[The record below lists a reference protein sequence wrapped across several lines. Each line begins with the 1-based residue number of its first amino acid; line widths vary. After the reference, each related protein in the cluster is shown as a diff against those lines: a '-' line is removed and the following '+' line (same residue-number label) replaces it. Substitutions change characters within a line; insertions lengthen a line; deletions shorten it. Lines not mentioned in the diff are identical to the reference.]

1 MAQEF
6 TLRPRVEIDGAPLSA
21 EVEVLLEHVIVDFH
35 LHTTDM
41 FEVMFR
47 DAEKQVLTQ
56 TKLKIASKVKISAP
70 PLGGSTPEVLIA
82 GEVTALEGEYD
93 SAGSRAIV
101 RGYDQ
106 SHRLHTGTK
115 SRTFMNTKDSDIAST
130 VASDHGLSGGTI
142 DDTKTVYD
150 HVYQHNQSD
159 WDFLWQRAN
168 RIGFEVAVADGKLF
182 FRKPTQASDAPAQ
195 GDYQSSD
202 PLQLVFG
209 QDLIAFYPR
218 ISAVGQVKEVK
229 GRGWDQKNKQEI
241 TSSAPAE
248 TSSVKLPTTPAGLAE
263 AFGHSWTF
271 TMDDSTL
278 TTQSALDTAV
288 KAARD
293 RIGSSAGEAEGIAR
307 GNPKLKAGQAVSVSA
322 VSKEF
327 VGSYTLSKT
336 RHVFDAHGYRTYFT
350 VSGSLDRSLLGLVSA
365 GAHGR

>member
-1 MAQEF
+1 MPHEF
-6 TLRPRVEIDGAPLSA
+6 TLRPRVEIDGTSLSP
-21 EVEVLLEHVIVDFH
+21 EVEVLLEHVVVDFH

-47 DAEKQVLTQ
+47 DAEKQVLSQ

-70 PLGGSTPEVLIA
+70 PLGGTTPEVLIS
-82 GEVTALEGEYD
+82 GEVTSIEGEYD
-93 SAGSRAIV
+93 STGSRAIV

-115 SRTFMNTKDSDIAST
+115 SRTFLRTKDSDIAQT
-130 VASDHGLSGGTI
+130 VASDHQLQGGTI
-142 DDTKTVYD
+142 DDTKIVHD

-159 WDFLWQRAN
+159 WEFLWQLAN
-168 RIGFEVAVADGKLF
+168 RIGFEVAVTEGKLH
-182 FRKPTQASDAPAQ
+182 FRKPTQASDAPGQ
-195 GDYQSSD
+195 GDYGSSN

-218 ISAVGQVKEVK
+218 ISAVGQVSEVV
-229 GRGWDQKNKQEI
+229 GWAWDAKNKQEL
-241 TSSAPAE
+241 TSKAPAG
-248 TSSVKLPTTPAGLAE
+248 TSSVSLPTTPSNLAE
-263 AFGHSWTF
+263 AFGHSWSF
-271 TMDDSTL
+271 TMSDATL
-278 TTQSALDTAV
+278 ATQSALDEAV

-336 RHVFDAHGYRTYFT
+336 RHVFDAQGYRTYFT
-350 VSGSLDRSLLGLVSA
+350 VSGSLDRSLLGLVL
-365 GAHGR
+365 GGGHGG